1 MIAEKSTRLRNRRML
16 ASGELGQAAGVAVM
30 PSLILN
36 VSSTLTLTVTIDS
49 SFGSNGGLEFG

>member
-1 MIAEKSTRLRNRRML
+1 ML